1 MNIAVTTDSSSGI
14 LAVEAE
20 KMEVGFLPIPI
31 IIDGETYY
39 EGVNITPAD
48 VYAALESDKRI
59 TTSQPSPQS
68 LRDLW
73 DGLLDT
79 GCEKILHLPITSAL
93 SSSYAT
99 AAALSK
105 EYDGR
110 VRVVNNNR
118 ISVPLREAV
127 KSALRMVKNG
137 MNADEI
143 ADRLE
148 RDGENYSVYITVD
161 TLEYLQKSGR
171 ISAFTAQMGKLFG
184 IKPVLSIRKGV
195 ISLYSKQRGMKKS
208 KKEMFRS
215 LAADVKTRFAGLDKN
230 RMTVCVAGTC
240 VDKKE
245 IAEIKDTLSEMFPG
259 RPVCYDELPACIGC
273 HTGGG
278 AVGIGVCFD
287 D

>member
-20 KMEVGFLPIPI
+20 KMGVGFLPIPI

-59 TTSQPSPQS
+59 TTSQPSPLA
-68 LRDLW
+68 LRDLR

-127 KSALRMVKNG
+127 KSALRMVKKG

-171 ISAFTAQMGKLFG
+171 ISAFTAQIGKLFG

-195 ISLYSKQRGMKKS
+195 ISLYSKQRGMKKAKKKCSAALPTTS
-208 KKEMFRS
+208 KHG
-215 LAADVKTRFAGLDKN
+215 LPDLTKT
-230 RMTVCVAGTC
+230 V
-240 VDKKE
+240 
-245 IAEIKDTLSEMFPG
+245 
-259 RPVCYDELPACIGC
+259 
-273 HTGGG
+273 
-278 AVGIGVCFD
+278 
-287 D
+287 